1 MDINALLNRKVEL
14 IELRDDDDHDF
25 MGHEELE
32 LDELIE
38 LESDMGITLEEAD
51 RYNVYFIDE
60 DYFEDYAKE
69 FAHDIGAINDETTW
83 PATHIDWSA
92 AADELRYDYTDV
104 EFQGNNYLFRY

>member
-1 MDINALLNRKVEL
+1 MDINALLNRKVKL